1 MDEQLK
7 MVNLKCAS
15 CGGDLEIFGD
25 MERLAC
31 GCCGSDQ
38 IVERRSGTIGLKLV
52 VDAVTHVQVGT
63 DKTAA
68 ELAVVRLDK
77 ELGIARAR
85 WQEAEAEFC
94 RRNKASSRPAVA
106 MIVLSV
112 LAFLGALGI
121 FSDAVM
127 GIPGVLDIGS
137 MVLSIVLAGAAIVVF
152 ILAFKAN
159 ANAQTRYHTRRA
171 ELSSPHAKHIQQ
183 LEMQMGKSVG

>member
-1 MDEQLK
+1 MAEQLK

-25 MERLAC
+25 MERLAF
-31 GCCGSDQ
+31 GCCESEQ
-38 IVERRSGTIGLKLV
+38 IIERLGGTIGLKLV
-52 VDAVTHVQVGT
+52 VDAMAHVQLGAN
-63 DKTAA
+63 KTAA

-112 LAFLGALGI
+112 IAFLGALGI
-121 FSDAVM
+121 FSNAAI

-152 ILAFKAN
+152 ILAFK
-159 ANAQTRYHTRRA
+159 
-171 ELSSPHAKHIQQ
+171 
-183 LEMQMGKSVG
+183 